1 MKKLIAVSFSAV
13 LLLNFGCSS
22 TESLE
27 SNGASAVYDR
37 ADEAPAPAEST
48 YRAAPAKMPMR
59 PMPRP
64 EREPAPGMGK
74 NNFQTPAGHQMA
86 FTAWLRLNVSDVRMA
101 VAQARELALKL
112 GGYVKRL
119 DDNSA
124 TLAIPTPKAD
134 QALAELGKSGVVV
147 SFRIEGED
155 VTRQVT
161 DIAVRLDNLEK
172 SRKRLL
178 ALLEKAGK
186 VDEMIKVETALT
198 RVTTEI
204 ERIQAQQ
211 KNLRGRID
219 YVTMYVTYSAT
230 VQRQVRHN
238 ATPIDW
244 INRLGENLLVFNQN
258 ISYDKDSFIFGLTL
272 PAGFVKNGA
281 YAAVSGNNCVIE
293 LENKSGAIV
302 ATHWYGDDYAGIDFY
317 LPLIEKALK
326 ERFKLPV
333 AAVRC
338 KIDGCDAAVYTVTPE
353 IGKTVYTYRVAVA
366 VVKSEVKVI
375 VARGEKKNFDA
386 VLSDAAWKKLL
397 DSVNF

>member
-1 MKKLIAVSFSAV
+1 MNKFIAASFAAV
-13 LLLNFGCSS
+13 LLLNFGCAADNDVRC
-22 TESLE
+22 E
-27 SNGASAVYDR
+27 GSAR
-37 ADEAPAPAEST
+37 EMAPD
-48 YRAAPAKMPMR
+48 AAPAAMSYGAAKARMPMR

-64 EREPAPGMGK
+64 EKESAPGMGK

-86 FTAWLRLNVSDVRMA
+86 FTAWLRLNVSDVRLA
-101 VAQARELALKL
+101 VAQARELALKY

-219 YVTMYVTYSAT
+219 YVTMYVTYSAA
-230 VQRQVRHN
+230 VQRQVRVP
-238 ATPIDW
+238 ATPIEW
-244 INRLGENLLVFNQN
+244 INELGADLLESGRN
-258 ISYDKDSFIFGLTL
+258 ISYNRSSLIFRLNL
-272 PAGFVKNGA
+272 PAGFVKNGTRGA
-281 YAAVSGNNCVIE
+281 LSGNHCIIE
-293 LENKSGAIV
+293 LDDHDNAV
-302 ATHWYGDDYAGIDFY
+302 TATHWYGDDFAELSFY
-317 LPLIEKALK
+317 EPLIEKALK
-326 ERFKLPV
+326 ERFKVPV
-333 AAVRC
+333 TKIRR
-338 KIDGCDAAVYTVTPE
+338 KIDGHDAAVYTVKPE
-353 IGKTVYTYRVAVA
+353 FGKTAYTFRAAVA

-375 VARGEKKNFDA
+375 VARGKSSDFES
-386 VLSDAAWKKLL
+386 VLSDTAWDKML
-397 DSVNF
+397 DSVSF